1 MGCAKLKPPRRR
13 CPNLKIVILPD
24 FRALHPPRRAAHSS
38 YAIKAPAAGAATR
51 AARASLPGHWA
62 VCMLLWAHPRGPI
75 ADPLLYLGH
84 CRPHLPSPRYFADF
98 PPMLRSYPLRA
109 RSAGPPRPRFPLIL
123 RRAASN
129 CVLIFFARVSVARLR
144 GRQGAPGCPRSCG
157 RAETCGVEASA
168 VSVREGGVLSRQP
181 QARYGWVMMP

>member
-24 FRALHPPRRAAHSS
+24 FHALHPPRRAAHSS

-51 AARASLPGHWA
+51 AARASLPGPWA
-62 VCMLLWAHPRGPI
+62 VCMLLWARPRSPI
-75 ADPLLYLGH
+75 ADPLLYLGP

-109 RSAGPPRPRFPLIL
+109 RSAGPPRPRFRSYCGGCL
-123 RRAASN
+123 RIGYFNAA
-129 CVLIFFARVSVARLR
+129 VGLHPH
-144 GRQGAPGCPRSCG
+144 APGI
-157 RAETCGVEASA
+157 
-168 VSVREGGVLSRQP
+168 SRGLRVTHVYVP
-181 QARYGWVMMP
+181 MTGNVG

>member
-24 FRALHPPRRAAHSS
+24 FHALHPPRRAAHSS

-109 RSAGPPRPRFPLIL
+109 RSAGPPRPRFRSFADGASRPRFDKTQNFIRLDRPPGASRAHVGTRPMLRIGSKVSWQVALGPHRCMYTCVVASGVRKNIL
-123 RRAASN
+123 
-129 CVLIFFARVSVARLR
+129 
-144 GRQGAPGCPRSCG
+144 
-157 RAETCGVEASA
+157 
-168 VSVREGGVLSRQP
+168 
-181 QARYGWVMMP
+181 

>member
-1 MGCAKLKPPRRR
+1 MGYAKLKPPRRR

-24 FRALHPPRRAAHSS
+24 FHALHPPRRAAHSS

-75 ADPLLYLGH
+75 ADPLLYLGP

-109 RSAGPPRPRFPLIL
+109 RSAGPPRPRFRSYCG
-123 RRAASN
+123 RRIELLSMIIRAFL
-129 CVLIFFARVSVARLR
+129 CCTP
-144 GRQGAPGCPRSCG
+144 QGAAGGSGMPTSVWSCG
-157 RAETCGVEASA
+157 DMWRGS
-168 VSVREGGVLSRQP
+168 
-181 QARYGWVMMP
+181 

>member
-24 FRALHPPRRAAHSS
+24 FHALHPPRRAAHSS

-51 AARASLPGHWA
+51 AARASLPGPWA
-62 VCMLLWAHPRGPI
+62 VCMLLWARPRSPI
-75 ADPLLYLGH
+75 ADPLLYLGP

-109 RSAGPPRPRFPLIL
+109 RSAGPPRPRFRSYCGGRL
-123 RRAASN
+123 RDAVKDNSRVSLLHAPGGGRGLRDAY
-129 CVLIFFARVSVARLR
+129 ARVLVRRHVAWKLVQCLCAR
-144 GRQGAPGCPRSCG
+144 
-157 RAETCGVEASA
+157 EAS
-168 VSVREGGVLSRQP
+168 SPGSLKPGMGGS
-181 QARYGWVMMP
+181 

>member
-109 RSAGPPRPRFPLIL
+109 RSAGPPRPRFRSYCGGRLVFAFLTPPLVYTRTLQGSAGGSGIPTSML
-123 RRAASN
+123 ARRDMWGEGTEDV
-129 CVLIFFARVSVARLR
+129 CAR
-144 GRQGAPGCPRSCG
+144 
-157 RAETCGVEASA
+157 E
-168 VSVREGGVLSRQP
+168 GVLSRRP
-181 QARYGWVMMP
+181 RARTGGVMMP

>member
-24 FRALHPPRRAAHSS
+24 FHALHPPRRAAHSS
-38 YAIKAPAAGAATR
+38 YTIKAPAAGAGTR

-109 RSAGPPRPRFPLIL
+109 RSAGPPRPRFRSYCGRRHRIAVYDNWGVSLLHAPGGGRGL
-123 RRAASN
+123 RDT
-129 CVLIFFARVSVARLR
+129 CARVLVRRHVAWKLVQRLCAR
-144 GRQGAPGCPRSCG
+144 
-157 RAETCGVEASA
+157 EAS
-168 VSVREGGVLSRQP
+168 SPGSLKPGLGGS
-181 QARYGWVMMP
+181 

>member
-24 FRALHPPRRAAHSS
+24 FHALHPPRRAAHSS

-84 CRPHLPSPRYFADF
+84 CRHHLPSPRYFADF

-109 RSAGPPRPRFPLIL
+109 RSAGPPRPRF
-123 RRAASN
+123 RSY
-129 CVLIFFARVSVARLR
+129 CGGRLR
-144 GRQGAPGCPRSCG
+144 DRGFNAAVGLHPHAPGI
-157 RAETCGVEASA
+157 
-168 VSVREGGVLSRQP
+168 SRGL
-181 QARYGWVMMP
+181 RDTHVYVGSTGYVG

>member
-24 FRALHPPRRAAHSS
+24 FHALHPPRRAADSS

-109 RSAGPPRPRFPLIL
+109 RSAGPPRPRFRSYCGGRL
-123 RRAASN
+123 
-129 CVLIFFARVSVARLR
+129 CVRVFNTAL
-144 GRQGAPGCPRSCG
+144 GLHPHAPGIGRGLPR
-157 RAETCGVEASA
+157 VY
-168 VSVREGGVLSRQP
+168 VRVGSTEHVG
-181 QARYGWVMMP
+181 

>member
-24 FRALHPPRRAAHSS
+24 FHALHPPRRAAHSS

-109 RSAGPPRPRFPLIL
+109 RSAGPPRPRFRSYCGRRHRIAGLNASPLTSGIDP
-123 RRAASN
+123 RN
-129 CVLIFFARVSVARLR
+129 
-144 GRQGAPGCPRSCG
+144 RQGASQSIRPCWLDG
-157 RAETCGVEASA
+157 TCGVGGLTVCVRGEASSPGSLA
-168 VSVREGGVLSRQP
+168 PGLGGS
-181 QARYGWVMMP
+181 

>member
-98 PPMLRSYPLRA
+98 PPILRSYPLRA
-109 RSAGPPRPRFPLIL
+109 RSAGPPRPRFRSYCGGRLCVRVL
-123 RRAASN
+123 DAA
-129 CVLIFFARVSVARLR
+129 LGLHPH
-144 GRQGAPGCPRSCG
+144 APGIG
-157 RAETCGVEASA
+157 RGLRDTHGHV
-168 VSVREGGVLSRQP
+168 P
-181 QARYGWVMMP
+181 MPEHVV

>member
-109 RSAGPPRPRFPLIL
+109 RSAGPPRPRFRSYCGGCLYVRVL
-123 RRAASN
+123 NAA
-129 CVLIFFARVSVARLR
+129 VGLHPH
-144 GRQGAPGCPRSCG
+144 APGIGRGLPRVYVCVGSTEHVG
-157 RAETCGVEASA
+157 
-168 VSVREGGVLSRQP
+168 
-181 QARYGWVMMP
+181 

>member
-24 FRALHPPRRAAHSS
+24 FHALHPPRRAAHSS

-109 RSAGPPRPRFPLIL
+109 RSAGPPRPRF
-123 RRAASN
+123 
-129 CVLIFFARVSVARLR
+129 
-144 GRQGAPGCPRSCG
+144 RSYCG
-157 RAETCGVEASA
+157 RRHRIAGLNASPLT
-168 VSVREGGVLSRQP
+168 SGIDPRNREGDSQSIRACAVEVTTKIEARKAKLRQLDT
-181 QARYGWVMMP
+181 RTSVEEIIMVT